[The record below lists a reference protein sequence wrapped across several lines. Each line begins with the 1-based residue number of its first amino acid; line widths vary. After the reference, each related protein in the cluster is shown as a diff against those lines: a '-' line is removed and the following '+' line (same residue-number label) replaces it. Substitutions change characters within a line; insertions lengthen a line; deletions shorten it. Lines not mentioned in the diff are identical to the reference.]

1 MKVII
6 VREKGRTRMSQKVA
20 HSRESHSGVLDGKGA
35 KRPTKLDSASIWQRS
50 RRWLVGAAVL
60 TGVVALQWPML
71 KGHYYRTAG
80 VAAPQSK
87 IAWRDSFA
95 AAKVEAKAKG
105 KPILLVFG
113 ASWCPPC
120 NTMKHEVWPDAA
132 VAKVVGQGF
141 VPLYVDVDESADA
154 GLASQYGIRGIPAV
168 LVVDAEGN
176 VLRQSA
182 YMSRTQALQFLEAKP
197 S

>member
-1 MKVII
+1 
-6 VREKGRTRMSQKVA
+6 MSQEIMQKA
-20 HSRESHSGVLDGKGA
+20 GPRSGVSEGKQS
-35 KRPTKLDSASIWQRS
+35 RPPIKPSPVSIWQRS
-50 RRWLVGAAVL
+50 QGWLIGAAILAVA
-60 TGVVALQWPML
+60 VVLQWPML

-87 IAWRDSFA
+87 IAWRENFA
-95 AAKVEAKAKG
+95 AAKAEARAKG

-120 NTMKHEVWPDAA
+120 NTMKHEVWPDAE
-132 VAKVVGQGF
+132 VGKVVERGF
-141 VPLYVDVDESADA
+141 VPLYVDVDESPDA
-154 GLASQYGIRGIPAV
+154 GLAAQYGIRGIPAV
-168 LVVDAEGN
+168 LVVDATGN

-182 YMSRTQALQFLEAKP
+182 YMSRTQTLQFLEAKP